1 MRNRLF
7 SSVMM
12 LVLLLGTVVPVAAQ
26 SPPDAP
32 ETSDEEVL
40 VSGVR
45 PGPPLWRVRKGD
57 NTLYMLAIVNP
68 MPKGL
73 EWRSREVESVL
84 DRATAF
90 VPPTVSVG
98 FDLGKIGYFK
108 AAKMYLEFR
117 RLRDNPDDRPLSDVV
132 PADLYARFSELHT
145 RYAPKERA
153 LLKRRPVFAVYELW
167 DAAVARS
174 KLSKSDVVGDAVEKM
189 AGERQLKFLSPSV
202 TSDDPRASL
211 DEFARTPP
219 ETEIPCMRSVLA
231 RFDTDLALARER
243 AIAWAEGDVDAL
255 RAGAKRSSLDA
266 CLEGFADTMQVAGKM
281 RDARWDRLVEA
292 VEDHAV
298 SLAVVEEVDEP

>member
-1 MRNRLF
+1 MRSGLF
-7 SSVMM
+7 SSVVM
-12 LVLLLGTVVPVAAQ
+12 LATLLGAVAAGAASAQ
-26 SPPDAP
+26 SPQDAP
-32 ETSDEEVL
+32 EASDEEVL

-45 PGPPLWRVRKGD
+45 PDPPLWKVRKGD
-57 NTLYMLAIVNP
+57 NTLYVLAIVNP

-90 VPPTVSVG
+90 VSPTVSVG
-98 FDLGKIGYFK
+98 FDLGKIGYLK

-132 PADLYARFSELHT
+132 PADLYARFSELHA
-145 RYAPKERA
+145 RYAPRDRA

-189 AGERQLKFLSPSV
+189 AGERNLRFLSPSV

-211 DEFARTPP
+211 DEFARTPGRRATSTPCCNPAACSSGSVRADMRWMSLEQTP
-219 ETEIPCMRSVLA
+219 ERRLFTSLLAFGLDFIPLYENIVKC
-231 RFDTDLALARER
+231 
-243 AIAWAEGDVDAL
+243 G
-255 RAGAKRSSLDA
+255 G
-266 CLEGFADTMQVAGKM
+266 
-281 RDARWDRLVEA
+281 
-292 VEDHAV
+292 
-298 SLAVVEEVDEP
+298 

>member
-1 MRNRLF
+1 MA
-7 SSVMM
+7 M
-12 LVLLLGTVVPVAAQ
+12 LAALLGAAAAGAASAQ
-26 SPPDAP
+26 SPQDAP

-45 PGPPLWRVRKGD
+45 PGPPLWKVRKGD
-57 NTLYMLAIVNP
+57 NTLYVLAIVNP

-117 RLRDNPDDRPLSDVV
+117 RLRDIPDDKPLSDVV
-132 PADLYARFSELHT
+132 PADLYARFSELHA

-174 KLSKSDVVGDAVEKM
+174 NAQRARAL
-189 AGERQLKFLSPSV
+189 RHRPR
-202 TSDDPRASL
+202 PRA
-211 DEFARTPP
+211 RT
-219 ETEIPCMRSVLA
+219 R
-231 RFDTDLALARER
+231 
-243 AIAWAEGDVDAL
+243 
-255 RAGAKRSSLDA
+255 
-266 CLEGFADTMQVAGKM
+266 
-281 RDARWDRLVEA
+281 DRLGGGRRRLLAPARRSARA
-292 VEDHAV
+292 VPCARI
-298 SLAVVEEVDEP
+298 